1 MDGVLRLREPVVCVL
16 GLTRHLH
23 EAGPAQVREVARH
36 ERLGEVQ
43 KLDEIAHAQ
52 FSGRKEI
59 HHSQAGGIREPIEQ
73 GLEVGDNRGSNHSS
87 HGFDMRVDTYNM
99 RTRIHS
105 GSRMRWFQDLGTVA
119 SRFDKRRR

>member
-23 EAGPAQVREVARH
+23 QSGASQVREVARH
-36 ERLGEVQ
+36 ERLGKVE
-43 KLDEIAHAQ
+43 KLDEIAHTQ

-59 HHSQAGGIREPIEQ
+59 QHSQAGRIREPVEQ
-73 GLEVGDNRGSNHSS
+73 GLEVGDDRGSNHSS

-99 RTRIHS
+99 RTRIYS
-105 GSRMRWFQDLGTVA
+105 
-119 SRFDKRRR
+119 